1 MSNLNPVAA
10 IKTGWQCTKEN
21 FIVSLGLVM
30 AYIVVN
36 TILSFITGGVV
47 GAVAQLLNFAF
58 VMVWSLGMLRI
69 SLDVVDGE
77 EPRFAVFKEVLPRM
91 WQFLMLMVI
100 MIAIMLLPI
109 AVILVVGAAT
119 CDISL
124 TTLAA
129 QDLTAIS
136 TMSLWLLL
144 AMLPLIYLSIRLL
157 FAPYLL
163 LDRGV
168 GAVEAIKMAW
178 KASYPVQGRV
188 FLFLLL
194 SMLVSIIGVI
204 CFIVGYFVAMVVII
218 YAQAALYRQ
227 VFPAGIQD
235 PLLVEDTNVV
245 VG

>member
-1 MSNLNPVAA
+1 
-10 IKTGWQCTKEN
+10 
-21 FIVSLGLVM
+21 
-30 AYIVVN
+30 
-36 TILSFITGGVV
+36 
-47 GAVAQLLNFAF
+47 
-58 VMVWSLGMLRI
+58 MLRI